1 MTARSLSRTAIA
13 RSLTFKLT
21 AKNNKNRP
29 ISHRKTGGQS
39 VFLFC
44 QATQKI
50 DKAAA
55 KVAHLRATFG
65 AFRGIGEGG
74 TASPRGAGA
83 GARPLH
89 TPNMRGALLLCSPLE
104 RALRPAPRVT
114 FVSRRKSPKA
124 CQGRC
129 PWTPL
134 GGIIIPPAARRAAP
148 PRKGRVPLRV
158 AGFATLR
165 WCEQLAFLSPEAPS
179 GKHPLLSNRGA
190 GITGDECVSCVGFV
204 SSLCQGIWLN

>member
-65 AFRGIGEGG
+65 VFRGIGEGEISG
-74 TASPRGAGA
+74 CE
-83 GARPLH
+83 ARLMTTNSQQSGCWLSWQDRFGSYFVH
-89 TPNMRGALLLCSPLE
+89 T
-104 RALRPAPRVT
+104 LRPILISRFPSCRSRLSLVVMLVVT
-114 FVSRRKSPKA
+114 RNGLFKPQNSYLTTRTTNYIYKRN
-124 CQGRC
+124 
-129 PWTPL
+129 
-134 GGIIIPPAARRAAP
+134 I
-148 PRKGRVPLRV
+148 
-158 AGFATLR
+158 
-165 WCEQLAFLSPEAPS
+165 
-179 GKHPLLSNRGA
+179 
-190 GITGDECVSCVGFV
+190 
-204 SSLCQGIWLN
+204 